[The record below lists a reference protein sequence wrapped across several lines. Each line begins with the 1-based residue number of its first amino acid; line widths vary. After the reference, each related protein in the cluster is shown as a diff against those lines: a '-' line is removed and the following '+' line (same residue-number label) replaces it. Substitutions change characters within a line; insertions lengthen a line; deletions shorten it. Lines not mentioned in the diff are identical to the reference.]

1 MKKKAFAVAAL
12 AAACVTSM
20 AFATPQTQF
29 QKGQFQLDLGAW
41 NVKSSVDMSNFDATT
56 MPAAGAGTAYTGT
69 KTSDSKWNFTGG
81 LSYGLSDKWGLEY
94 AYHDLNTKKEG
105 IKGTDGDEHEVNL
118 VYSLNKN
125 FAVYGGWNRIK
136 NSKDSFSRT
145 NNIAQLGLIAKA
157 PLAKNFDIYG
167 KAAVGTKHTTIWEA
181 GLGYTIGKDFDLT
194 AGYRYVNTR
203 LAEKGQ
209 TALGFTNT
217 NLSGVTNPAV
227 ATSDANIAYKG
238 PFVTLSYRFGGHKK
252 AAPAPVVAEQP
263 RRQVVQE
270 QPGHVYN
277 DYYLESVHFAFD
289 VDTPIA
295 YDQGK
300 LDHFVAVAKEYP
312 HDTFKLVGNTDAR
325 GTDAY
330 NDDLSKRRVVNVARY
345 AVDHGVNPEQLEL
358 SYEGKNDPVA
368 TNATD
373 QGRADNRR
381 VDIWHHR

>member
-1 MKKKAFAVAAL
+1 M
-12 AAACVTSM
+12 
-20 AFATPQTQF
+20 
-29 QKGQFQLDLGAW
+29 DLGAW

-56 MPAAGAGTAYTGT
+56 MPVAGAGTAYTGT

-94 AYHDLNTKKEG
+94 AYHDLNTKKDG

-157 PLAKNFDIYG
+157 PLAKYFDI
-167 KAAVGTKHTTIWEA
+167 
-181 GLGYTIGKDFDLT
+181 T

-217 NLSGVTNPAV
+217 NASSITNPAV

-312 HDTFKLVGNTDAR
+312 HDIFKLVGNTDAR